1 MKNLTLRQLRIFE
14 AVARHCSFS
23 RAAEEL
29 HLTQP
34 AVSMQV
40 QSLEEIAGLPLTEQ
54 IGKKVR
60 LTAAGDEMARLAQRM
75 AQQVRDAE
83 DAFAAMKGA
92 TGGHLLI
99 GVVSTAKY
107 FAPALLAEFS
117 RRNPGIDLRLSVNNR
132 GAIVRQLGENQIDLA
147 IMGAP
152 PREFETEAEVFS
164 DHPLVFIAAPEHA
177 LARRKMIN
185 CSALAGE
192 TLLIRE
198 TGSGTR
204 NALERFAQEQGVEF
218 PRQIEMSSNETIKQ
232 AVMANM
238 GIAFISAHTIGLEL
252 SVGRLVVL
260 PVAGTP
266 LIRQWRVVHRRDK
279 RLLPAAE
286 LFRQFMRDEG
296 AQLSV
301 AQTATPAKRRQG
313 SPSRPRRLENS

>member
-1 MKNLTLRQLRIFE
+1 MKNLTLRQLRIFA
-14 AVARHCSFS
+14 AVARHSSFS

-40 QSLEEIAGLPLTEQ
+40 HSLEEAAGLPLTEQ
-54 IGKKVR
+54 IGKKIR
-60 LTAAGDEMARLAQRM
+60 LTAAGEEMARLAQRM
-75 AQQVRDAE
+75 TQLLRDTD

-92 TGGHLLI
+92 SGGHLQI

-117 RRNPGIDLRLSVNNR
+117 RRNPGIDLRLSVSNR
-132 GAIVRQLGENQIDLA
+132 SAIVRQLGENQIDLA

-164 DHPLVFIAAPEHA
+164 DHPLVFIAAPEHPLAKRKA
-177 LARRKMIN
+177 LA
-185 CSALAGE
+185 CAALTSE

-204 NALERFAQEQGVEF
+204 SALERYLQEQSVEF
-218 PRQIEMSSNETIKQ
+218 TKQIEMASNETIKQ

-260 PVAGTP
+260 RVTGTP
-266 LIRQWRVVHRRDK
+266 LMRQWRVVHRKDK

-296 AQLSV
+296 AKLS
-301 AQTATPAKRRQG
+301 AAHTASTPKRR
-313 SPSRPRRLENS
+313 